1 MRRSIQLSEHQ
12 VKLLRRRQLGTQTAD
27 ANLQERNAI
36 DIDGFVDN
44 NYRSH
49 NFILFFLMFSIWKN
63 HDMAFLYYIQYQPS
77 VGVNQPLRLM
87 ALRLINSGLGLL

>member
-12 VKLLRRRQLGTQTAD
+12 VKSLRRRQLGTQTAD

-49 NFILFFLMFSIWKN
+49 NFILFFLC
-63 HDMAFLYYIQYQPS
+63 FLFGKIMTWHFYITS
-77 VGVNQPLRLM
+77 NISLRLV
-87 ALRLINSGLGLL
+87 

>member
-1 MRRSIQLSEHQ
+1 MRRSIQFSEHQ

-49 NFILFFLMFSIWKN
+49 NV
-63 HDMAFLYYIQYQPS
+63 LYCFDVFYLEKS
-77 VGVNQPLRLM
+77 
-87 ALRLINSGLGLL
+87 

>member
-1 MRRSIQLSEHQ
+1 MRRSVQLSEHQ
-12 VKLLRRRQLGTQTAD
+12 VKSLRRRQLGTQTAD

-49 NFILFFLMFSIWKN
+49 NFILFF
-63 HDMAFLYYIQYQPS
+63 
-77 VGVNQPLRLM
+77 
-87 ALRLINSGLGLL
+87 